1 MQDLNGLKTPL
12 LLVKV
17 KSTCTYVYIHMCI
30 CTCVYVHMCI
40 CKSVIF
46 MYDIGIMG
54 GFGDLKPGCP
64 GGKFVPNP
72 KMKN

>member
-1 MQDLNGLKTPL
+1 
-12 LLVKV
+12 
-17 KSTCTYVYIHMCI
+17 MCI
-30 CTCVYVHMCI
+30 YTCVYVHTCVCVHMYV
-40 CKSVIF
+40 CKSVLF